1 MLGVDPSLIV
11 ADKQVAVI
19 RQARAQ
25 AMAAKEQV
33 AAMQQQSEVAK
44 NLASS
49 PTGGNSN
56 ALMDVMNQ
64 FSGYGSPSPSQV

>member
-1 MLGVDPSLIV
+1 
-11 ADKQVAVI
+11 
-19 RQARAQ
+19 
-25 AMAAKEQV
+25 MAAKEQV